1 MLRVGGGARLDT
13 SHGSPLQTWLAPA
26 AAETTMAKK
35 THWFPRTNLWG
46 KAIETLFFSLF
57 LKIYFL
63 K

>member
-1 MLRVGGGARLDT
+1 MLRVGGGARPDT

-26 AAETTMAKK
+26 AAKTTMAKK